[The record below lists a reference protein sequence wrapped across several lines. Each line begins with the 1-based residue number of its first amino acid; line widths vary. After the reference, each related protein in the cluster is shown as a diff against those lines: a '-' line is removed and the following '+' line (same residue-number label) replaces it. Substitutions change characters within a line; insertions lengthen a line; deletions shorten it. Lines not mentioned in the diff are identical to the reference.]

1 MSYPTVMKDIIEK
14 ISTYNFFNYLL
25 PGTLFAAI
33 GDAYSSYNLVQDDI
47 LIAVFAY
54 YFMGLVI
61 SRVGS
66 LLIEPLLKK
75 LGFVTFAEYSDFVAA
90 SKVDEKLDEL
100 SEANN
105 MYRTLCSLFV
115 VLLVLIIFDTLADAY
130 PLLLI
135 CAPYAVVVV
144 LLILFVFSYRK
155 QTDYVVKR
163 VKEAC
168 GDK

>member
-1 MSYPTVMKDIIEK
+1 MKDIIEK

-33 GDAYSSYNLVQDDI
+33 GDAYSSYNLIQDDI

-61 SRVGS
+61 SRIGS
-66 LLIEPLLKK
+66 LFLEPFLKK
-75 LGFVTFAEYSDFVAA
+75 LGFIKFAEYREFVAA
-90 SKVDEKLDEL
+90 SKIDNKIDEL

-105 MYRTLCSLFV
+105 MYRTLCSLFI
-115 VLLVLIIFDTLADAY
+115 VLLILITFDALANAY
-130 PLLLI
+130 PILSV

-163 VKEAC
+163 IKVAC
-168 GDK
+168 DEK